1 VEQNSSGAGLIGAAV
16 IVAIAILGSSYLLST
31 SLDRASNQLEKTFA
45 SLENFKPVAAAAGA
59 AAPRRTGPD
68 PDKVYEV
75 AVGNAP
81 FHGPKNAKVTIIEFS
96 DFQ

>member
-1 VEQNSSGAGLIGAAV
+1 
-16 IVAIAILGSSYLLST
+16 
-31 SLDRASNQLEKTFA
+31 
-45 SLENFKPVAAAAGA
+45 NFKPVAAAPGA